1 MRFRNL
7 TQDGAQAQT
16 ELESRDAYW
25 MLVPSGWKVK
35 KHKRDWEC
43 YKRIYF
49 SKIYIL
55 MPYFALTAFME
66 EIVKKYN
73 YPKSLKNSF
82 NGLNKNLV

>member
-35 KHKRDWEC
+35 KHKRSANVIRE
-43 YKRIYF
+43 YRYF
-49 SKIYIL
+49 SKKYIL
-55 MPYFALTAFME
+55 MPYFALPAFME
-66 EIVKKYN
+66 EIVKKYS
-73 YPKSLKNSF
+73 YPKSMKTHSMVLIQP
-82 NGLNKNLV
+82 